1 MGGGEVG
8 VLSKEDAGVVEGD
21 LAQPCTIFLAACRCS
36 QSQLE
41 RRGCCSVYAC
51 VTVFCV
57 YMQLQRVNSRYC
69 VCVCIQLKREC
80 RCGPK

>member
-1 MGGGEVG
+1 MGWRMMPGGLSGPRGCLMGGGEVG
-8 VLSKEDAGVVEGD
+8 VLSKEEAGVAEGD

-57 YMQLQRVNSRYC
+57 YMQL
-69 VCVCIQLKREC
+69 
-80 RCGPK
+80 